1 MRLMRLITLRSLA
14 TRRLRS
20 FLTLFGIVLGVA
32 AMFSINYVN
41 QNAYDS
47 IAQLF
52 EGTSGKV
59 SLEVRNTANIGGFSQ
74 DVLDVVQKTEGV
86 AGAFPVLQVLAALP
100 EETPEEVSLSFSG
113 VGSGGLTLY
122 GIDPMKDQDVRD
134 YQVIQGRFLEA
145 SSPAIPQV
153 VLVEDYALEQEIEV
167 GQTISILTAF
177 GLSDVEVV
185 GLMAKEGA
193 GMTNMGKFGVL
204 ELGAA
209 QKIAQREGEIDR
221 IDILSDAREND
232 PDFLDGLRNT
242 LALELGDSYAVVY
255 PANQGK
261 QMSQMLTGYQLS
273 LNFMAGI
280 ALFVGAFLIYNALSM
295 TVAERSR
302 ELGMLRCVGMT
313 RSQVSAQV
321 IIEGFI
327 LGILGAAAG
336 AGVGI
341 LMSRGLTSLMAQ
353 ILGQPLE
360 SGNIPVDILATS
372 MGIGL
377 FVTLMSAFI
386 PAYQAGRISPMVA
399 LQSRSAKG
407 SGRLFRYGWL
417 AGFLLL
423 VLSVAILVWNP
434 FPYDVQFRLGSM
446 TVFSLFLGA
455 TLMIPVTL
463 RGWQY
468 LSRLPL
474 RLLFGNLGEIGS
486 RNLER
491 APKRTMLTCAAL
503 MVGVSMIVSTL
514 GITGSFTADLEEWMD
529 AYMGGD
535 IYVGAAVP
543 LTRELQGDLESLPG
557 VQTASPIRNIEATW
571 LREDTEEKISF
582 MGVDPASYTSI
593 TRFVYSDKEV
603 DQDKALAEL
612 AQGESLFISEVIAEK
627 YGVKV
632 GDQLTLKTR
641 ESDKAFKVAAV
652 VLDFS
657 NQGLVVTGNLS
668 DLEKYFE
675 VEDVNTFY
683 VNAAEGVDI
692 SETIRQIKEGYQED
706 YQLIIESNS
715 AIKERA
721 DALMQQAFSMFDV
734 LGILA
739 VMVAALGVLN
749 TLSMSVVERTRE
761 IGMLRS
767 MGMTRFQVVKMIL
780 AEAGLMGLI
789 GGLLGLGLGLLL
801 TRILLAA
808 MGAMSGYNLEFIVP
822 TKALW
827 MSIVVAL
834 VTSQLA
840 ALLPAIRA
848 AKTPML
854 SAIHYE

>member
-1 MRLMRLITLRSLA
+1 MRLVTLRSLA

-20 FLTLFGIVLGVA
+20 FLTLFGIILGVA

-59 SLEVRNTANIGGFSQ
+59 SLEVRNAANIGGFPQ
-74 DVLDVVQKTEGV
+74 DVLEDVQNTEGV

-100 EETPEEVSLSFSG
+100 GETPEEVTLSFSG
-113 VGSGGLTLY
+113 MGSGGLTLY
-122 GIDPMKDQDVRD
+122 GIDPVKDPDVRD
-134 YQVIQGRFLEA
+134 YQITQGSFLET
-145 SSPAIPQV
+145 SSPTIPQI

-177 GLSDVEVV
+177 GLTDVEVV

-204 ELGAA
+204 ELGEA
-209 QKIAQREGEIDR
+209 QKIAHREGEIDR
-221 IDILSDAREND
+221 IDILSDARESD

-255 PANQGK
+255 PANQGR

-313 RSQVSAQV
+313 RSQVSVQV

-327 LGILGAAAG
+327 LGILGAVAG

-341 LMSRGLTSLMAQ
+341 FMSRGLTSLMAQ

-360 SGNIPVDILATS
+360 SGSIPVDILATS

-377 FVTLMSAFI
+377 FVTLLSAFI

-399 LQSRSAKG
+399 LQSRSHKG
-407 SGRLFRYGWL
+407 SGRLFRYGWM
-417 AGFLLL
+417 AGLLLL
-423 VLSVAILVWNP
+423 VLSVVILVWNP

-514 GITGSFTADLEEWMD
+514 GITGSFTADLNEWMD

-543 LTRELQGDLESLPG
+543 LTRELQGNLESLPG
-557 VQTASPIRNIEATW
+557 VETASPVRTIEATW
-571 LREDTEEKISF
+571 LREDVEEKISL
-582 MGVDPASYTSI
+582 MGVDPASYTAI
-593 TRFVYSDKEV
+593 TRFVYSDKET

-612 AQGESLFISEVIAEK
+612 SKGESIFISEVIAEK

-641 ESDKAFKVAAV
+641 ESDRAFTVSAV

-668 DLEKYFE
+668 DLEEYFE

-683 VNAAEGVDI
+683 VNAKEGVEI
-692 SETIRQIKEGYQED
+692 SETIRQIKDGYQED

-767 MGMTRFQVVKMIL
+767 MGMTRFQVVRMIL
-780 AEAGLMGLI
+780 AEAGLMGII

-801 TRILLAA
+801 TKILLAA

>member
-1 MRLMRLITLRSLA
+1 MRLMRLITLRSLS

-59 SLEVRNTANIGGFSQ
+59 SLEVRNAANVGGFSE
-74 DVLDVVQKTEGV
+74 DVLEVVQKTEGV
-86 AGAFPVLQVLAALP
+86 AEALPVLQLLAALP
-100 EETPEEVSLSFSG
+100 EETPDEVSLSFFG
-113 VGSGGLTLY
+113 MGSGGLTLY
-122 GIDPMKDQDVRD
+122 GIDPVKDPGIRD
-134 YQVIQGRFLEA
+134 YRLTQGSFLD
-145 SSPAIPQV
+145 SSPETPEI
-153 VLVEDYALEQEIEV
+153 VLVEDYALENEIEV

-177 GLSDVEVV
+177 GLTEVKIV

-193 GMTNMGKFGVL
+193 GLTNMGKFGVL

-221 IDILSDAREND
+221 IDIRSDADESN
-232 PDFLDGLRNT
+232 PDFLEGIKND

-295 TVAERSR
+295 TVAERSH
-302 ELGMLRCVGMT
+302 ELGLLRCVGMT
-313 RSQVSAQV
+313 RRQVSAQV
-321 IIEGFI
+321 IIEGCI
-327 LGILGAAAG
+327 LGILGALAG

-341 LMSRGLTSLMAQ
+341 LMSKGLTSLMSQ
-353 ILGQPLE
+353 ILGQPLKTG
-360 SGNIPVDILATS
+360 SIPPDILVAS
-372 MGIGL
+372 MVIGIL
-377 FVTLMSAFI
+377 VTLISAFI
-386 PAYQAGRISPMVA
+386 PAYQAGRISPLEA
-399 LQSRSAKG
+399 LQVRGRQS
-407 SGRLFRYGWL
+407 SGRLFKYGWI

-423 VLSVAILVWNP
+423 VLSAGILVWNP

-446 TVFSLFLGA
+446 TVFALFLGA
-455 TLMIPVTL
+455 TLMIPVTI
-463 RGWQY
+463 RGWQRI
-468 LSRLPL
+468 SRWPL
-474 RLLFGNLGEIGS
+474 RMLFGNLGEIGS

-514 GITGSFTADLEEWMD
+514 GITGSFTADLKEWMD
-529 AYMGGD
+529 AYMGGE
-535 IYVGAAVP
+535 IFVCAAVP
-543 LTRELQGDLESLPG
+543 LTRNLRGNLESLQG
-557 VQTASPIRNIEATW
+557 VGTATPVRTIEATW

-582 MGVDPASYTSI
+582 MGVDPASYTAI
-593 TRFVYSDKEV
+593 TRFVYSSKEV
-603 DQDKALAEL
+603 DQDKVLAEL
-612 AQGESLFISEVIAEK
+612 SQGGSIFISEVIAQK

-641 ESDKAFKVAAV
+641 GSNQAFTVAAV

-657 NQGLVVTGNLS
+657 NQGLVVTGNLT
-668 DLEKYFE
+668 DLEKYFD
-675 VEDVNTFY
+675 VLDVNTFY
-683 VNAAEGVDI
+683 VNTAEGVEV
-692 SETIRQIKEGYQED
+692 SETIRQIKEEYQED

-721 DALMQQAFSMFDV
+721 DDLMQQAFSMFDV

-780 AEAGLMGLI
+780 AEAGLMGII

-801 TRILLAA
+801 TKILLSA
-808 MGAMSGYNLEFIVP
+808 MGAMSGYSLEFIVP

>member
-1 MRLMRLITLRSLA
+1 MRLMRLITLRSLS

-20 FLTLFGIVLGVA
+20 FLTLFGIILGVA

-41 QNAYDS
+41 QNAYNS

-59 SLEVRNTANIGGFSQ
+59 SLEVRNAANIGGFSE

-86 AGAFPVLQVLAALP
+86 EEALPVLQFLAALP
-100 EETPEEVSLSFSG
+100 EETPEEVSLSFFG
-113 VGSGGLTLY
+113 MGSGGLTLY
-122 GIDPMKDQDVRD
+122 GIDPVKDPGIRD
-134 YQVIQGRFLEA
+134 YQVTQGSFLD
-145 SSPAIPQV
+145 SSSANPEI
-153 VLVEDYALEQEIEV
+153 VLVEDYALENDIEV
-167 GQTISILTAF
+167 GQTISILTTF
-177 GLSDVEVV
+177 GLTDVKIV

-193 GMTNMGKFGVL
+193 GLTNMGKFGVL
-204 ELGAA
+204 DLGDA
-209 QKIAQREGEIDR
+209 QKIAHREGEIDR
-221 IDILSDAREND
+221 IDIRSDADESN
-232 PDFLDGLRNT
+232 PDFLEGLKKD

-295 TVAERSR
+295 TVAERSH

-313 RSQVSAQV
+313 RSQVSVQV

-327 LGILGAAAG
+327 LGIVGALAG

-341 LMSRGLTSLMAQ
+341 LMSKGLTSLMSQ
-353 ILGQPLE
+353 ILGQPLKTG
-360 SGNIPVDILATS
+360 SIPPDILAAS
-372 MGIGL
+372 MVIGIL
-377 FVTLMSAFI
+377 VTLISAFI
-386 PAYQAGRISPMVA
+386 PAYQAGRISPLEA
-399 LQSRSAKG
+399 LQTGGRQG
-407 SGRLFRYGWL
+407 GGRLFKYGWI

-423 VLSVAILVWNP
+423 VLSAGILVWNP

-446 TVFSLFLGA
+446 TVFALFLGA
-455 TLMIPVTL
+455 TLMIPITI
-463 RGWQY
+463 RGWQRI
-468 LSRLPL
+468 SRWPL
-474 RLLFGNLGEIGS
+474 RMLFGNLGEIGS

-514 GITGSFTADLEEWMD
+514 GITGSFTADLNEWMD

-535 IYVGAAVP
+535 IFVGAAVP
-543 LTRELQGDLESLPG
+543 LTRNLQENLESLPG
-557 VQTASPIRNIEATW
+557 VGTATPVRTIEATW

-582 MGVDPASYTSI
+582 MGVDPASYTAV
-593 TRFVYSDKEV
+593 TRFVYSSKEV
-603 DQDKALAEL
+603 DQDKVLAEL
-612 AQGESLFISEVIAEK
+612 SQGESIFISEVIAQK
-627 YGVKV
+627 YGIKV

-641 ESDKAFKVAAV
+641 GSNKAFTVAAV

-668 DLEKYFE
+668 DLEKYFD

-683 VNAAEGVDI
+683 VNTAEGVEI
-692 SETIRQIKEGYQED
+692 SETIRQIKEEYQED

-721 DALMQQAFSMFDV
+721 DDLMQQAFSMFDV

-780 AEAGLMGLI
+780 AEAGLMGII
-789 GGLLGLGLGLLL
+789 GGLLGLVLGLLL
-801 TRILLAA
+801 TKILLSA
-808 MGAMSGYNLEFIVP
+808 MGAMSGYSLEFIMP

>member
-1 MRLMRLITLRSLA
+1 MRLMRLITLRSLS

-59 SLEVRNTANIGGFSQ
+59 SLEVRNAANVGGFSE
-74 DVLDVVQKTEGV
+74 DVLEVVQKTEGV
-86 AGAFPVLQVLAALP
+86 AEALPVLQLLAALP
-100 EETPEEVSLSFSG
+100 EETPDEVSLSFFG
-113 VGSGGLTLY
+113 MGSGGLTLY
-122 GIDPMKDQDVRD
+122 GIDPVKDPGIRD
-134 YQVIQGRFLEA
+134 YRLTQGSFLD
-145 SSPAIPQV
+145 SSPETPEI
-153 VLVEDYALEQEIEV
+153 VLVEDYALENEIEV

-177 GLSDVEVV
+177 GLTEVKIV

-193 GMTNMGKFGVL
+193 GLTNMGKFGVL

-221 IDILSDAREND
+221 IDIRSDADESN
-232 PDFLDGLRNT
+232 PDFLEGIKND

-295 TVAERSR
+295 TVAERSH
-302 ELGMLRCVGMT
+302 ELGLLRCVGMT
-313 RSQVSAQV
+313 RRQVSAQV
-321 IIEGFI
+321 IIEGCI
-327 LGILGAAAG
+327 LGILGALAG

-341 LMSRGLTSLMAQ
+341 LMSKGLTSLMSQ
-353 ILGQPLE
+353 ILGQPLKTG
-360 SGNIPVDILATS
+360 SIPPDILMAS
-372 MGIGL
+372 MVIGIL
-377 FVTLMSAFI
+377 VTLISAFI
-386 PAYQAGRISPMVA
+386 PAYQAGRISPLEA
-399 LQSRSAKG
+399 LQVRGRQS
-407 SGRLFRYGWL
+407 SGRLFKYGWI

-423 VLSVAILVWNP
+423 VLSAGILVWNP

-446 TVFSLFLGA
+446 TVFALFLGA
-455 TLMIPVTL
+455 TLMIPVTI
-463 RGWQY
+463 RGWQRI
-468 LSRLPL
+468 SRWPL
-474 RLLFGNLGEIGS
+474 RMLFGNLGEIGS

-514 GITGSFTADLEEWMD
+514 GITGSFTADLKEWMD
-529 AYMGGD
+529 AYMGGE
-535 IYVGAAVP
+535 IFVGAAVP
-543 LTRELQGDLESLPG
+543 LTRNLRGNLESLQG
-557 VQTASPIRNIEATW
+557 VGTATPVRTIEATW

-582 MGVDPASYTSI
+582 MGVDPASYTAI
-593 TRFVYSDKEV
+593 TRFVYSSKEV
-603 DQDKALAEL
+603 DQDKVLAEL
-612 AQGESLFISEVIAEK
+612 SQGGSIFISEVIAQK

-641 ESDKAFKVAAV
+641 GSNQAFTVAAV

-657 NQGLVVTGNLS
+657 NQGLVVTGNLT
-668 DLEKYFE
+668 DLEKYFD
-675 VEDVNTFY
+675 VLDVNTFY
-683 VNAAEGVDI
+683 VNTAEGVEV
-692 SETIRQIKEGYQED
+692 SETIRQIKEEYQED

-721 DALMQQAFSMFDV
+721 DDLMQQAFSMFDV

-780 AEAGLMGLI
+780 AEAGLMGII

-801 TRILLAA
+801 TKILLSA
-808 MGAMSGYNLEFIVP
+808 MGAMSGYSLEFIVP

>member
-1 MRLMRLITLRSLA
+1 MRLMRLITLRSLS

-59 SLEVRNTANIGGFSQ
+59 SLEVRNAANVGGFSE
-74 DVLDVVQKTEGV
+74 DVLEVVQKTEGV
-86 AGAFPVLQVLAALP
+86 AEALPVLQLLAALP
-100 EETPEEVSLSFSG
+100 EETPDEVSLSFFG
-113 VGSGGLTLY
+113 MGSGGLTLY
-122 GIDPMKDQDVRD
+122 GIDPVKDPGIRD
-134 YQVIQGRFLEA
+134 YRLTQGSFLD
-145 SSPAIPQV
+145 SSPETPEI
-153 VLVEDYALEQEIEV
+153 VLVEDYALENEIEV

-177 GLSDVEVV
+177 GLTEVKIV

-193 GMTNMGKFGVL
+193 GLTNMGKFGVL

-221 IDILSDAREND
+221 IDIRSDADESN
-232 PDFLDGLRNT
+232 PDFLEGIKND

-295 TVAERSR
+295 TVAERSH
-302 ELGMLRCVGMT
+302 ELGLLRCVGMT
-313 RSQVSAQV
+313 RRQVSAQV
-321 IIEGFI
+321 IIEGCI
-327 LGILGAAAG
+327 LGILGALAG

-341 LMSRGLTSLMAQ
+341 LMSKGLTSLMSQ
-353 ILGQPLE
+353 ILGQPLKTG
-360 SGNIPVDILATS
+360 SIPPNILATS
-372 MGIGL
+372 MVIGIL
-377 FVTLMSAFI
+377 VTLISAFI
-386 PAYQAGRISPMVA
+386 PAYQAGRISPLEA
-399 LQSRSAKG
+399 LQVRGRQS
-407 SGRLFRYGWL
+407 SGRLFKYGWI

-423 VLSVAILVWNP
+423 VLSAGILVWNP

-446 TVFSLFLGA
+446 TVFALFLGA
-455 TLMIPVTL
+455 TLMIPVTI
-463 RGWQY
+463 RGWQRI
-468 LSRLPL
+468 SRWPL
-474 RLLFGNLGEIGS
+474 RMLFGNLGEIGS

-514 GITGSFTADLEEWMD
+514 GITGSFTADLKEWMD
-529 AYMGGD
+529 AYMGGE
-535 IYVGAAVP
+535 IFVGAAVP
-543 LTRELQGDLESLPG
+543 LTRNLQGNLESLQG
-557 VQTASPIRNIEATW
+557 VGTATPVRTIEATW
-571 LREDTEEKISF
+571 LRQDTEEKISF
-582 MGVDPASYTSI
+582 MGVDPASYTAVS
-593 TRFVYSDKEV
+593 RFVYSSKEV
-603 DQDKALAEL
+603 DQDKVLAEL
-612 AQGESLFISEVIAEK
+612 SQGGSIFISEVIAQK

-641 ESDKAFKVAAV
+641 GSNQAFTVAAV

-657 NQGLVVTGNLS
+657 NQGLVVTGNLT
-668 DLEKYFE
+668 DLEKYFD
-675 VEDVNTFY
+675 VLDVNTFY
-683 VNAAEGVDI
+683 VNTAEGVEV
-692 SETIRQIKEGYQED
+692 SETIRQIKEEYQED

-721 DALMQQAFSMFDV
+721 DDLMQQAFSMFDV

-780 AEAGLMGLI
+780 AEAGLMGII

-801 TRILLAA
+801 TKILLSA
-808 MGAMSGYNLEFIVP
+808 MGAMSGYSLEFIVP

>member
-1 MRLMRLITLRSLA
+1 MRLIRLITLRSLS

-20 FLTLFGIVLGVA
+20 FLTLFGIILGVA

-52 EGTSGKV
+52 EGTSGKT
-59 SLEVRNTANIGGFSQ
+59 SLEVRNAANIGGFSQ

-86 AGAFPVLQVLAALP
+86 AEAFPVLQLLAALP
-100 EETPEEVSLSFSG
+100 EETPEEMSLSFFG
-113 VGSGGLTLY
+113 MGSGGFTLY
-122 GIDPMKDQDVRD
+122 GIDPLKDPSIRD
-134 YQVIQGRFLEA
+134 YQVTQGSFLDP
-145 SSPAIPQV
+145 SPAKPQI
-153 VLVEDYALEQEIEV
+153 VLVEDYALENEIEV

-177 GLSDVEVV
+177 GLTDVKIV

-193 GMTNMGKFGVL
+193 GLTNMGKFGVL

-209 QKIAQREGEIDR
+209 QKIAHREGEIDR
-221 IDILSDAREND
+221 IDILSDAGETN
-232 PDFLDGLRNT
+232 PDFLDGLKNDLT
-242 LALELGDSYAVVY
+242 LELGDSYAVVY

-295 TVAERSR
+295 TVAERSH
-302 ELGMLRCVGMT
+302 ELGLLRCVGMT

-327 LGILGAAAG
+327 LGILGALAG

-341 LMSRGLTSLMAQ
+341 LMSKGLTSLMSQ
-353 ILGQPLE
+353 ILGQPLKTG
-360 SGNIPVDILATS
+360 SIPPDILATS
-372 MGIGL
+372 MVIGI
-377 FVTLMSAFI
+377 FVTLISAFI
-386 PAYQAGRISPMVA
+386 PAYHAGRISPLEA
-399 LQSRSAKG
+399 LHVRSRQG
-407 SGRLFRYGWL
+407 GGRLFKYGWIGGL
-417 AGFLLL
+417 LLL
-423 VLSVAILVWNP
+423 VLSAGILVWNP
-434 FPYDVQFRLGSM
+434 FPYDIQFRLGSM
-446 TVFSLFLGA
+446 TVFALFLGA
-455 TLMIPVTL
+455 TLMIPITL
-463 RGWQY
+463 RGWQRI
-468 LSRLPL
+468 SRWPL
-474 RLLFGNLGEIGS
+474 RMLFGNLGEIGS

-503 MVGVSMIVSTL
+503 MVGVSMIVTTL
-514 GITGSFTADLEEWMD
+514 GITGSFTADLNEWMD

-535 IYVGAAVP
+535 IFVGAAVP
-543 LTRELQGDLESLPG
+543 LTRNLQENLESLPG
-557 VQTASPIRNIEATW
+557 VETATPVRTIEATW
-571 LREDTEEKISF
+571 LREYKEEKISF
-582 MGVDPASYTSI
+582 MGVDPASYTAV
-593 TRFVYSDKEV
+593 TRFVYSGIEV

-612 AQGESLFISEVIAEK
+612 SQGGAIFISEVIAQK
-627 YGVKV
+627 YGVKI
-632 GDQLTLKTR
+632 GDLLTLKTR
-641 ESDKAFKVAAV
+641 GSNKAFMVAAV

-657 NQGLVVTGNLS
+657 NQGFVVTGNLS
-668 DLEKYFE
+668 DLEKYFD
-675 VEDVNTFY
+675 VEDVNAFY
-683 VNAAEGVDI
+683 VNATEGVEI
-692 SETIRQIKEGYQED
+692 SETIRQIKGKYQED
-706 YQLIIESNS
+706 YKLIIESNS
-715 AIKERA
+715 AIKKRA
-721 DALMQQAFSMFDV
+721 DDLMQQAFSMFDV

-749 TLSMSVVERTRE
+749 TLSMSVAERTRE

-780 AEAGLMGLI
+780 AEAGLMGII

-801 TRILLAA
+801 TKILLSA
-808 MGAMSGYNLEFIVP
+808 MGAMSGYSLEFIVP
-822 TKALW
+822 TKAIW

-834 VTSQLA
+834 ITSQLA

>member
-1 MRLMRLITLRSLA
+1 MRLMRLITLRSLS

-20 FLTLFGIVLGVA
+20 FLTLFGIILGVA
-32 AMFSINYVN
+32 AMFAINYVN

-59 SLEVRNTANIGGFSQ
+59 SLEVRNAANVGGFSQ
-74 DVLDVVQKTEGV
+74 DVLDVVQKTDGV
-86 AGAFPVLQVLAALP
+86 AEALPVLQLLAALP
-100 EETPEEVSLSFSG
+100 EETPEEVSLSFFG
-113 VGSGGLTLY
+113 MGSGGLTLY
-122 GIDPMKDQDVRD
+122 GIEPVKDPSIRD
-134 YQVIQGRFLEA
+134 YQVTQGNFLDP
-145 SSPAIPQV
+145 SPANPQI
-153 VLVEDYALEQEIEV
+153 VLVEDYARENELEV
-167 GQTISILTAF
+167 GQTITILTAF
-177 GLSDVEVV
+177 GLTDVKIV

-193 GMTNMGKFGVL
+193 GLTNMGKFGVL

-209 QKIAQREGEIDR
+209 QKIAHREGEIDR
-221 IDILSDAREND
+221 IDILSDAGESN
-232 PDFLDGLRNT
+232 PAFLDGLKND
-242 LALELGDSYAVVY
+242 LALELGDSYAIVY

-280 ALFVGAFLIYNALSM
+280 ALFVGAFLIYNTLSM
-295 TVAERSR
+295 TVAERSH
-302 ELGMLRCVGMT
+302 ELGLLRCVGMT

-327 LGILGAAAG
+327 LGILGSLAG

-341 LMSRGLTSLMAQ
+341 LMSKGLTSLMSQ
-353 ILGQPLE
+353 ILGQPLKT
-360 SGNIPVDILATS
+360 GDIPPDILATS
-372 MGIGL
+372 VVIGI
-377 FVTLMSAFI
+377 FVTLISAFI
-386 PAYQAGRISPMVA
+386 PAYRAGRISPLEA
-399 LQSRSAKG
+399 LHVNTRQGG
-407 SGRLFRYGWL
+407 SRLFKYGWIG
-417 AGFLLL
+417 GFLLL
-423 VLSVAILVWNP
+423 VLSAGILLWNP
-434 FPYDVQFRLGSM
+434 FPYDVQFRLGSI
-446 TVFSLFLGA
+446 TVFALFLGA
-455 TLMIPVTL
+455 TLMIPITL
-463 RGWQY
+463 RGWQRI
-468 LSRLPL
+468 SRWPL

-486 RNLER
+486 RNVER

-514 GITGSFTADLEEWMD
+514 GITGSFTADLNEWMD

-535 IYVGAAVP
+535 IFVGAAVP
-543 LTRELQGDLESLPG
+543 LTRNLQENLESLPG
-557 VQTASPIRNIEATW
+557 VETATPVRTIEATW

-582 MGVDPASYTSI
+582 MGVDPSSYTAV
-593 TRFVYSDKEV
+593 TRFVYSSKEV
-603 DQDKALAEL
+603 DQEKVLAEL
-612 AQGESLFISEVIAEK
+612 SQGESIFISEVITQK

-632 GDQLTLKTR
+632 GDQLTFKTR
-641 ESDKAFKVAAV
+641 VGNKAFTVAAV
-652 VLDFS
+652 ILDFS

-668 DLEKYFE
+668 DLEKYFD

-683 VNAAEGVDI
+683 VNTAEGVEI
-692 SETIRQIKEGYQED
+692 SETIRQIKEEYQED
-706 YQLIIESNS
+706 YKLIIESNS
-715 AIKERA
+715 AMKKRA
-721 DALMQQAFSMFDV
+721 DDLMQQAFSMFDV

-749 TLSMSVVERTRE
+749 TLSMSVAERTRE

-780 AEAGLMGLI
+780 AEAGLMGII
-789 GGLLGLGLGLLL
+789 GGLLGLVLGLLL
-801 TRILLAA
+801 TKILLSA
-808 MGAMSGYNLEFIVP
+808 MGAMSGYSLEFIVP

-854 SAIHYE
+854 SAIHYD